1 MVMVNGVAS
10 RTRSKKKER
19 SLNPS
24 PIGSGSQNVFP
35 IDGAGTS
42 ANDPIIVGLSDSS
55 SDEGTDNS
63 DEGRGRSSDDSGSSS
78 FDDEDEEEEKEK
90 RRCKRRKKE
99 KKRREPTFESHSN
112 KVLSCDEVIVETECS
127 GIRKKNDCASV
138 LFGERNMEG
147 CSSEKNEDKEKNVAK
162 KPVEVCSST
171 KNEDKEENVAMKP
184 VEGCSSEKNEDK
196 EKNVAK
202 KPVEGLQ

>member
-63 DEGRGRSSDDSGSSS
+63 DEGRGRMSQRENSASASTSSSGSDDSGSSS

-127 GIRKKNDCASV
+127 GIRKKN
-138 LFGERNMEG
+138 GEN
-147 CSSEKNEDKEKNVAK
+147 KNNS
-162 KPVEVCSST
+162 SST
-171 KNEDKEENVAMKP
+171 
-184 VEGCSSEKNEDK
+184 EK
-196 EKNVAK
+196 
-202 KPVEGLQ
+202 